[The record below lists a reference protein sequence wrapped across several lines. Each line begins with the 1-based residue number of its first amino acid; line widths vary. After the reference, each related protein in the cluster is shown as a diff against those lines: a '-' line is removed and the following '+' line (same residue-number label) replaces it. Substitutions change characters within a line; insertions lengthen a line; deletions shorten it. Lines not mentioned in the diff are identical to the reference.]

1 MDDTFSVLILS
12 IGCVQPFTKT
22 NTDSSRLSMG
32 WDEKGV
38 IRKSHNSCLVAQREG
53 GMELGRPTK
62 SALESR
68 VEWGI
73 ERGGGETSRIFCS
86 KAKFPTNISAEKEF
100 LRRQRIN
107 QAMMKGKR
115 AS

>member
-1 MDDTFSVLILS
+1 MVLSQLLS
-12 IGCVQPFTKT
+12 G
-22 NTDSSRLSMG
+22 RAERG
-32 WDEKGV
+32 GYGV
-38 IRKSHNSCLVAQREG
+38 
-53 GMELGRPTK
+53 GRPTK

-73 ERGGGETSRIFCS
+73 EEGRETSRIFCS

-107 QAMMKGKR
+107 QAMMKGRREKG
-115 AS
+115 ASYAWIFPRELFSPSILNPA

>member
-1 MDDTFSVLILS
+1 MS
-12 IGCVQPFTKT
+12 G
-22 NTDSSRLSMG
+22 RAERG
-32 WDEKGV
+32 GYGV
-38 IRKSHNSCLVAQREG
+38 
-53 GMELGRPTK
+53 GRPTK

-73 ERGGGETSRIFCS
+73 ERRETSRIFFS

-107 QAMMKGKR
+107 QAKMKGRREKGEEGELG
-115 AS
+115 AIYI

>member
-1 MDDTFSVLILS
+1 M
-12 IGCVQPFTKT
+12 
-22 NTDSSRLSMG
+22 
-32 WDEKGV
+32 EGV
-38 IRKSHNSCLVAQREG
+38 
-53 GMELGRPTK
+53 GRPTK

-107 QAMMKGKR
+107 QAMMKGRREKK
-115 AS
+115 ASLGPYTYDVCTEGEGGGCLISDQRKGGCVDLVLTRGGRGSKIPEN